1 MTHQQE
7 QLHFLTLERKNLNDT
22 YYVYRISE
30 SQKYITGDQD
40 GVYYLTLLNASNK
53 PTVAPFT
60 EEKYSQPVKQLF
72 PQTDRDNP
80 TSDPEESK
88 CFADPN
94 TIGLV
99 DINDPRNSVTKETL
113 NKYLDDFKV
122 GFGLTDISSTTGTA
136 HTIHSDIDHGLN
148 RVIKLNIVSGGANY
162 GTGSGTEETYYNAKL
177 ISIGSS
183 TQENMQLQKSL

>member
-1 MTHQQE
+1 MSIE
-7 QLHFLTLERKNLNDT
+7 FLNL
-22 YYVYRISE
+22 R
-30 SQKYITGDQD
+30 KYITGDQD

-80 TSDPEESK
+80 TSDPEESQ

-99 DINDPRNSVTKETL
+99 DINDPRNSVTRETL

-122 GFGLTDISSTTGTA
+122 GVRSNGYFICDW
-136 HTIHSDIDHGLN
+136 N
-148 RVIKLNIVSGGANY
+148 C
-162 GTGSGTEETYYNAKL
+162 TYHPY
-177 ISIGSS
+177 
-183 TQENMQLQKSL
+183 

>member
-1 MTHQQE
+1 MIHQQE
-7 QLHFLTLERKNLNDT
+7 QLHFLTLREKLLGDT

-40 GVYYLTLLNASNK
+40 GVYYLTLLNASNR
-53 PTVAPFT
+53 PTVSPFN

-80 TSDPEESK
+80 TSDPEESQ

-99 DINDPRNSVTKETL
+99 DINDPRKSVTKETL

-122 GFGLTDISSTTGTA
+122 GFGLTDISSATGTA

-148 RVIKLNIVSGGANY
+148 RVIKLNVVSGGANY
-162 GTGSGTEETYYNAKL
+162 GIIQEPKKL
-177 ISIGSS
+177 ITMQTLFPSEHLRL
-183 TQENMQLQKSL
+183 ENMQLQKLL

>member
-1 MTHQQE
+1 MTLQQE
-7 QLHFLTLERKNLNDT
+7 QLLYHTSEKNLNDT

-80 TSDPEESK
+80 TSDPEASQMF
-88 CFADPN
+88 C
-94 TIGLV
+94 
-99 DINDPRNSVTKETL
+99 
-113 NKYLDDFKV
+113 
-122 GFGLTDISSTTGTA
+122 
-136 HTIHSDIDHGLN
+136 
-148 RVIKLNIVSGGANY
+148 
-162 GTGSGTEETYYNAKL
+162 
-177 ISIGSS
+177 
-183 TQENMQLQKSL
+183 